1 MGFYED
7 RVLPRIIHVACGMK
21 ALNPKREAACSG
33 LAGEVVEIGFGSGS
47 NVPFYPST
55 VTSVTAVEPAD
66 TSWKLAR
73 KRLAGAKVPVHRSGL
88 DGQSLPFDDNRF
100 DSALSTFTLC
110 TIPDH
115 AAALAE
121 LRRVLKPGGT
131 LHFFEHGLAPEPD
144 VQRRQHRFEP
154 VQKHLA
160 GGCHLTRE
168 VVPMLESA
176 GFTVTSVQ
184 HFYQKGEPKI
194 TGAMTIGVATSE

>member
-1 MGFYED
+1 MGFYDD

-21 ALNPKREAACSG
+21 ALNPKREEICSG
-33 LAGEVVEIGFGSGS
+33 LSGEVIEIGFGSGT

-66 TSWKLAR
+66 VSWKLAS
-73 KRLAGAKVPVHRSGL
+73 KRLAAAKVPVRRSGL
-88 DGQSLPFDDNRF
+88 DGQRLPFESDHF

-115 AAALAE
+115 AAALSE

-131 LHFFEHGLAPEPD
+131 LHFFEHGLAPEPK
-144 VQRRQHRFEP
+144 VQRRQQRVEP
-154 VQKHLA
+154 FQKWWA
-160 GGCHLTRE
+160 GGCHLTRD

-176 GFTVTSVQ
+176 GFTVTSIE
-184 HFYQKGEPKI
+184 HYHQKGEPKI
-194 TGAMTIGVATSE
+194 IGAMSIGVATSE